1 MFFRTLSE
9 LIYDEGYN
17 ESDYKI
23 ILEGDLNVT
32 MDPDLDCSGGNPVLK
47 DSVKCVEDMM
57 MSFDL
62 VDIW

>member
-1 MFFRTLSE
+1 MTR
-9 LIYDEGYN
+9 GYN

-23 ILEGDLNVT
+23 ILGGDLNIT

-57 MSFDL
+57 MSYDL
-62 VDIW
+62 IRARSQDNITFS